1 MLALQTARFLVKSL
15 KNNSPLVGTISILEP
30 LRQDQNIMKP
40 MSPSNLVSL
49 LCDTKEESVKST
61 RVYLANLFAY
71 RSLVRCAA
79 MMRIYDS
86 HLNTSHENNHPNP
99 QGFARENSARAMQ
112 SAALAHVRYFIVS
125 KFFEEVEAVSSQA
138 ERLVLHKLSVFH
150 ALTDLLTQSW
160 GGLLEQHEF
169 ESFDNAASVL
179 MKSLRP
185 ECVAL
190 VDAFDFTDTILNSA
204 LGSSDGKVYEKLYE
218 SARVSAMNVDESSG
232 RRVEVPPCLRAVKK
246 YLSKDF
252 LMKGLRPSS
261 SVHHPGSRL

>member
-1 MLALQTARFLVKSL
+1 MSIVDNYILQHKIKPDLAFSEHLIGQKIACGAGQKS
-15 KNNSPLVGTISILEP
+15 SILS
-30 LRQDQNIMKP
+30 I
-40 MSPSNLVSL
+40 
-49 LCDTKEESVKST
+49 C
-61 RVYLANLFAY
+61 
-71 RSLVRCAA
+71 
-79 MMRIYDS
+79 
-86 HLNTSHENNHPNP
+86 
-99 QGFARENSARAMQ
+99 
-112 SAALAHVRYFIVS
+112 
-125 KFFEEVEAVSSQA
+125 SQYCA

>member
-1 MLALQTARFLVKSL
+1 
-15 KNNSPLVGTISILEP
+15 
-30 LRQDQNIMKP
+30 
-40 MSPSNLVSL
+40 MSM
-49 LCDTKEESVKST
+49 KST
-61 RVYLANLFAY
+61 REYLANLFAY

-79 MMRIYDS
+79 MMKIYNN
-86 HLNTSHENNHPNP
+86 HLNTCHQNNHPNP
-99 QGFARENSARAMQ
+99 EGFARENSARAMQ

-125 KFFEEVEAVSSQA
+125 KFFEEVDAVSSHA
-138 ERLVLHKLSVFH
+138 EHLVLHKLSTFH

-169 ESFDNAASVL
+169 EAFNNAASIL

-204 LGSSDGKVYEKLYE
+204 LGSSDGNVYEKLYE
-218 SARVSAMNVDESSG
+218 TARVSAMNIDKTSG
-232 RRVEVPPCLRAVKK
+232 RRVEVPPCLRAVEK

-261 SVHHPGSRL
+261 SVLHPGSRL